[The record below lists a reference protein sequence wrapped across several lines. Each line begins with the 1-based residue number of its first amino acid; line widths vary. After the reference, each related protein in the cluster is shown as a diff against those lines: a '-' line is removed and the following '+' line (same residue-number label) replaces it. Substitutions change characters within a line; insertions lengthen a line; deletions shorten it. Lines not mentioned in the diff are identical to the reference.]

1 MKETEVDLELDDD
14 SLEKIQALA
23 KISGKTVEEEAAD
36 LLNKGLTNMENEE
49 KL

>member
-14 SLEKIQALA
+14 SLEKIQALV

-49 KL
+49 K